1 MRFCVTSTTVALRR
15 FASEGRDRFA
25 KLLADRPSDLV
36 DQVDSLCSNAEFSV
50 PVSAGGKPVTI
61 EIVPITR
68 RYELALHLDRYFGP
82 NGPLAELSGDAG
94 VWNWLSAAWLRTL
107 VEASGLELEK
117 ALGKEKERWILTSNI
132 LRYHRHLL
140 SSPFFAFDL
149 NRQAPQNAMCLLATP
164 VLAPGEL
171 VERISGKRS
180 LSTGS
185 VCHLATLLYFD
196 KKADALRSGHTSRPG
211 NPKMFSYFFSQIDLN
226 VDYVGMTAT
235 ELLSILPSNFDRWKT
250 LAFKEQQKA

>member
-1 MRFCVTSTTVALRR
+1 MSKTTSVGLRR
-15 FASEGRDRFA
+15 FNSEGRDRFA
-25 KLLADRPSDLV
+25 KLLAERPPDLF
-36 DQVDSLCSNAEFSV
+36 DQIDVLCSDTQYSL
-50 PVSAGGKPVTI
+50 PVSTGGEPVAV
-61 EIVPITR
+61 EIAPIVR

-82 NGPLAELSGDAG
+82 TGPLAAISGDAE
-94 VWNWLSAAWLRTL
+94 VWNWLSAVWLRTL
-107 VEASGLELEK
+107 VEASDLELEK

-140 SSPFFAFDL
+140 SSPFFALDL

-185 VCHLATLLYFD
+185 VCHLATLLYYD
-196 KKADALRSGHTSRPG
+196 ENTGALRSGHTSRPG
-211 NPKMFSYFFSQIDLN
+211 NPKMFSYFFSQVDLN
-226 VDYVGMTAT
+226 VDYVGMSTT
-235 ELLSILPSNFDRWKT
+235 ELLSILPSNFDRWKKHVLT
-250 LAFKEQQKA
+250 RLD

>member
-1 MRFCVTSTTVALRR
+1 MTSTSSVALHR
-15 FASEGRDRFA
+15 FASEGGDRFA
-25 KLLADRPSDLV
+25 KLLADRPLDLL
-36 DQVDSLCSNAEFSV
+36 DQVDALCSNAEFSV
-50 PVSAGGKPVTI
+50 PVLSGGKPVTI
-61 EIVPITR
+61 EILPITR
-68 RYELALHLDRYFGP
+68 RYELAHHLDRYFGP
-82 NGPLAELSGDAG
+82 NCPLAELSGDAG

-140 SSPFFAFDL
+140 SSPFFALDL

-171 VERISGKRS
+171 VERIAGKRS

-185 VCHLATLLYFD
+185 VCHLATLLYYD
-196 KKADALRSGHTSRPG
+196 EKSGALRPGHTSRPG
-211 NPKMFSYFFSQIDLN
+211 NPKMFSYFFSQVDLN
-226 VDYVGMTAT
+226 VDYLGMSTA
-235 ELLSILPSNFDRWKT
+235 ELLSILPSNFDRWKK
-250 LAFKEQQKA
+250 FISIKSE